1 MSKITKISGNRDKI
15 IDQLIDDKN
24 RIYMK
29 MKKLEKKIDV
39 HLSQIEHWKLRY
51 KLMKTR
57 LEERT
62 ANEER
67 NSRAKAKRSGESE
80 EVCGS

>member
-1 MSKITKISGNRDKI
+1 MSKIIKISNSRDKI

-24 RIYMK
+24 RLYTK

-51 KLMKTR
+51 NMMKTR
-57 LEERT
+57 LEERI
-62 ANEER
+62 ANEKR
-67 NSRAKAKRSGESE
+67 NSRAEAQGSGESGE
-80 EVCGS
+80 ICGS